1 MARSD
6 IATESHNT
14 NGLNALKNFVMDVE
28 AYIGLYSI
36 QNGNEQ
42 LIGCLQSE
50 VDADIQ
56 LNHRVLKVGKT
67 PAGRYQLNM
76 MNGKGPETRD
86 FDLVVMCLPHS
97 WLAPMR
103 WDGEQLRKSMVKHVS
118 YFDRPAHYLRVS
130 ILFDEPFWGE
140 KIPGAWFMSEAFGG
154 CCVYNEGARHDVG
167 KHGVL
172 NWLIAG
178 SDALAFANLSDQELI
193 DAALKSL
200 PASLGNAGDH
210 CMEGKIHRW
219 LSSVNALPGGMPVR
233 DVMTNHRPE
242 PNEHPGIVVVGDY
255 LFDST
260 LNGLLDSSDAA
271 TDIVL
276 TEMMRLR
283 RARAQQDGVSSDKID
298 RSYFENYRGVG
309 PYSEVWS
316 RFTDP
321 AYLTDL
327 IKIVWNRAKGYK
339 LLVAGSASG
348 ELVGA
353 LRERG
358 IDAWGIENNKAIHA
372 KTPKALK
379 KYNRLGSILD
389 MPFKDDEFD
398 FVFETSLCH
407 VAEKQ
412 VPRAVRE
419 LNRVVKTGLLFGSVT
434 SDMAPALIDRYDL
447 LRGVK
452 KLGTWWEWSE
462 LFFGNGFDLS
472 MHRHDCTDALWAATL
487 AANKGPGQWYAD
499 SDSLRYSLFDKV
511 EEDDELE
518 LNDDEEDEDL
528 VVFTAKEA
536 AGALA
541 TIYGFVKPYLSKYKK
556 LLIFVSFGVIVETLF
571 NVIMPLSLKFL
582 IDDALGEEDFQA
594 LYVILGVLAV
604 AGILTSIIAVW
615 YERWDARL
623 AASIIADVRS
633 NLFEHVQNL
642 PASYFARTKRG
653 EILSRFSID
662 LSAFEGSI
670 KSFANSAVLPFL
682 ELFAGIIL
690 MLFLNWQLAA
700 VALLVFPVT
709 LIGPRILTP
718 KAVQANYEQK
728 LNESA
733 LLGKVQ
739 ENVAAQAEV
748 EGVNP

>member
-1 MARSD
+1 MPSRSISTANSSNDVPGMRRKYGAKTAAAIEAFRKRCTEMVSPIEYYEGVGAHDNEHPWAYITAEELLDREVDDPTAKRFFKVMARSD
-6 IATESHNT
+6 IATERHNT
-14 NGLNALKNFVMDVE
+14 NGLNALKNFVMDVDG
-28 AYIGLYSI
+28 YIGLYSI

-42 LIGCLQSE
+42 LIECLQSE

-67 PAGRYQLNM
+67 AAGRYQLNM

-86 FDLVVMCLPHS
+86 FDLVLMCLPHS
-97 WLAPMR
+97 WLATMR
-103 WDGEQLRKSMVKHVS
+103 WDGEQLRKSMVKHVA

-200 PASLGNAGDH
+200 PASLGDARAH
-210 CMEGKIHRW
+210 FMEGKIHRW
-219 LSSVNALPGGMPVR
+219 LSSVNALPGGMPAR

-242 PNEHPGIVVVGDY
+242 PKQHPGLVVVGDY

-271 TDIVL
+271 TDIIV

-283 RARAQQDGVSSDKID
+283 RARGEGGGPAPTGSTATISRIIAGSAPMARSGASSPI
-298 RSYFENYRGVG
+298 
-309 PYSEVWS
+309 
-316 RFTDP
+316 P

-327 IKIVWNRAKGYK
+327 IRIVWNRARGYK

-353 LRERG
+353 LRARG
-358 IDAWGIENNKAIHA
+358 IDAWGIENNRAIHA
-372 KTPKALK
+372 RTPKALK
-379 KYNRLGSILD
+379 KFNRLGSIVD
-389 MPFKDDEFD
+389 MPFKDGEFD

-412 VPRAVRE
+412 VPRAIRE
-419 LNRVVKTGLLFGSVT
+419 LNRVVKSGLVFGSVT

-447 LRGVK
+447 LRGVR

-462 LFFGNGFDLS
+462 LFFNNGFDLS

-499 SDSLRYSLFDKV
+499 SDSLRYSFFDK
-511 EEDDELE
+511 
-518 LNDDEEDEDL
+518 
-528 VVFTAKEA
+528 
-536 AGALA
+536 
-541 TIYGFVKPYLSKYKK
+541 
-556 LLIFVSFGVIVETLF
+556 
-571 NVIMPLSLKFL
+571 
-582 IDDALGEEDFQA
+582 IDDD
-594 LYVILGVLAV
+594 
-604 AGILTSIIAVW
+604 
-615 YERWDARL
+615 D
-623 AASIIADVRS
+623 
-633 NLFEHVQNL
+633 
-642 PASYFARTKRG
+642 
-653 EILSRFSID
+653 
-662 LSAFEGSI
+662 
-670 KSFANSAVLPFL
+670 
-682 ELFAGIIL
+682 
-690 MLFLNWQLAA
+690 
-700 VALLVFPVT
+700 
-709 LIGPRILTP
+709 
-718 KAVQANYEQK
+718 
-728 LNESA
+728 
-733 LLGKVQ
+733 
-739 ENVAAQAEV
+739 
-748 EGVNP
+748 